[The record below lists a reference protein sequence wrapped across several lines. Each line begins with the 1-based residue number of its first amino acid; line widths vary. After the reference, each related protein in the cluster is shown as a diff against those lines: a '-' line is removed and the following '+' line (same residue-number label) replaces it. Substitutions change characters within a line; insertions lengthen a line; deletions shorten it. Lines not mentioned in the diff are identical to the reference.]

1 MDVGVLGIVATV
13 LVGLVAILA
22 AIIVTHLYHVRASR
36 EQKTLLGRLPDEIV
50 DILKEDAR
58 DKLTIR
64 ELNDLIFEKSID
76 WDAPHQPGNPYTPWK
91 ACPRCG
97 NTELAYSEDDRR
109 PGHTYYITSC
119 KECHWFEAGE

>member
-13 LVGLVAILA
+13 LVGLAAIL
-22 AIIVTHLYHVRASR
+22 VTHLYHVRAGR
-36 EQKTLLGRLPDEIV
+36 EQKTMLGKLPDEIV

-58 DKLTIR
+58 EKFSIL
-64 ELNDLIFEKSID
+64 ELNDLILEKSID
-76 WDAPHQPGNPYTPWK
+76 LDAPHEPGNPYTPWK

-97 NTELAYSEDDRR
+97 NTELTYSEDDRR

-119 KECHWFEAGE
+119 NECNWFEAGE